1 MLVLY
6 VIFFLFFSCHA
17 TTLYNLLYDCSS
29 WQLNMRKVSVE
40 VKLEEGVGTSGLEK
54 VTVGRVMWG
63 DDNGPAVCV
72 EEKGVGG
79 IGEWFV
85 VGREV
90 WEDKE
95 GGLEVVERGGHQGQ
109 EEPMEMQIAS

>member
-1 MLVLY
+1 
-6 VIFFLFFSCHA
+6 
-17 TTLYNLLYDCSS
+17 
-29 WQLNMRKVSVE
+29 
-40 VKLEEGVGTSGLEK
+40 
-54 VTVGRVMWG
+54 MWG
-63 DDNGPAVCV
+63 DHNGLAVCV

-79 IGEWFV
+79 IGDRFV

-95 GGLEVVERGGHQGQ
+95 GGLEVVEGGGQQGQ